1 MPPWVVVTVAPGTMT
16 LREIFWSSSV
26 DVGEASDE
34 SFEEVLDCA
43 LLALSRDVTFSREI
57 YLPCWMT
64 IPWKT
69 HLSSLTMAALPWEAV
84 YYRLVYQ

>member
-26 DVGEASDE
+26 DVGEAPDE

-43 LLALSRDVTFSREI
+43 LLALS
-57 YLPCWMT
+57 
-64 IPWKT
+64 
-69 HLSSLTMAALPWEAV
+69 
-84 YYRLVYQ
+84 